1 MIFILAIYLV
11 LIHTVFGSVSSRPNT
26 LHYVCIFILTRHLPF
41 IHSVF
46 VAILT
51 RCLPLIHA
59 IFFCFPPDVSLPYG
73 TCVDYTCSA
82 VYVDGTVNSKKVYC
96 NGEYTGCNVY
106 FRVGYRFAGGR
117 VNLEEGVFNT
127 INMEFIAK

>member
-1 MIFILAIYLV
+1 MC
-11 LIHTVFGSVSSRPNT
+11 VFLSSLDISLSFTLFLFVS
-26 LHYVCIFILTRHLPF
+26 
-41 IHSVF
+41 
-46 VAILT
+46 
-51 RCLPLIHA
+51 
-59 IFFCFPPDVSLPYG
+59 PPDVSLPYG

-82 VYVDGTVNSKKVYC
+82 VYADGTVSSKKVSYC
-96 NGEYTGCNVY
+96 NGEYSGCNVY

>member
-1 MIFILAIYLV
+1 MSPFN
-11 LIHTVFGSVSSRPNT
+11 SRN
-26 LHYVCIFILTRHLPF
+26 
-41 IHSVF
+41 
-46 VAILT
+46 
-51 RCLPLIHA
+51 
-59 IFFCFPPDVSLPYG
+59 FFCFPPDVSLSYG

-82 VYVDGTVNSKKVYC
+82 VYVEGTVSSKKVYC